1 MKNNRK
7 LLKEAIA
14 DAKAVKETAIQ
25 NAKAALEEAFTPQLK
40 SLLSQRLSE
49 MEEEDENMNEIDEM
63 DEYSIDSPSKKNKKY
78 VSQVSETD
86 ETDEIYETDEIDEF
100 DEEKLSDEDSEKLR
114 KNAEYYDKEYSIA
127 EDSDET
133 EETDE
138 TDEIDLEE
146 LLAELEELD
155 EDEAEE
161 EEEDESLIKEEE
173 EGEEEG
179 EEEDVDI
186 EALLKSPEDLKDF
199 ITDIVKDIMG
209 EEGTDVEGEE
219 EGEEEETEAKPIDEY
234 TLDELL
240 AELKSTKTAKKVAKK
255 DDKKDKVEEVLGKF
269 IKKISGREG
278 EEERRKELFDKT
290 KKAVLDAGLDT
301 PEKWGENF
309 AKYKSVD
316 DIINVYLD
324 KKDGAKYDS
333 YKGNFRINGGEGNAS
348 LTWKKD
354 LTGLEKA
361 AAGTSQAVSITRE
374 SLELKEELTEAYS
387 VINTLR
393 SELNEVN
400 LLNAKL
406 LFTNKIFK
414 NRSLTET
421 QKVKV
426 LTAFDKANS
435 VKEAKLVYETLLENL
450 KTTKSSVNESMG
462 FASKA
467 MGTSTKTPI
476 VESNMMVDRFK
487 KLAGII

>member
-1 MKNNRK
+1 
-7 LLKEAIA
+7 
-14 DAKAVKETAIQ
+14 
-25 NAKAALEEAFTPQLK
+25 
-40 SLLSQRLSE
+40 
-49 MEEEDENMNEIDEM
+49 M
-63 DEYSIDSPSKKNKKY
+63 DEL
-78 VSQVSETD
+78 
-86 ETDEIYETDEIDEF
+86 YETDEADEA
-100 DEEKLSDEDSEKLR
+100 DEADEV
-114 KNAEYYDKEYSIA
+114 N
-127 EDSDET
+127 
-133 EETDE
+133 
-138 TDEIDLEE
+138 LEE

-155 EDEAEE
+155 EDEAD
-161 EEEDESLIKEEE
+161 EEDEEGMINEEE
-173 EGEEEG
+173 EGEEETEEG
-179 EEEDVDI
+179 EEDVDI

-219 EGEEEETEAKPIDEY
+219 EGEEEEETEAKPIDEY

-255 DDKKDKVEEVLGKF
+255 DDKKEKVEEIFGKLAA
-269 IKKISGREG
+269 KLSGKG
-278 EEERRKELFDKT
+278 KDSPERAALIDKT
-290 KKAVLDAGLDT
+290 KKALEAKNIEAQDLITYKDGDSDNLEDQI
-301 PEKWGENF
+301 
-309 AKYKSVD
+309 AKYVD
-316 DIINVYLD
+316 SKAKDDSFSGEFQIVPSQKGGYGLVWR
-324 KKDGAKYDS
+324 KKLSG
-333 YKGNFRINGGEGNAS
+333 I
-348 LTWKKD
+348 
-354 LTGLEKA
+354 EKV
-361 AAGTSQAVSITRE
+361 AAGTSAQTTGGGSAYGLS
-374 SLELKEELTEAYS
+374 EELNEAYS

-406 LFTNKIFK
+406 LYTNKIFK

>member
-1 MKNNRK
+1 
-7 LLKEAIA
+7 
-14 DAKAVKETAIQ
+14 
-25 NAKAALEEAFTPQLK
+25 
-40 SLLSQRLSE
+40 
-49 MEEEDENMNEIDEM
+49 
-63 DEYSIDSPSKKNKKY
+63 
-78 VSQVSETD
+78 
-86 ETDEIYETDEIDEF
+86 
-100 DEEKLSDEDSEKLR
+100 
-114 KNAEYYDKEYSIA
+114 
-127 EDSDET
+127 
-133 EETDE
+133 
-138 TDEIDLEE
+138 
-146 LLAELEELD
+146 
-155 EDEAEE
+155 
-161 EEEDESLIKEEE
+161 
-173 EGEEEG
+173 
-179 EEEDVDI
+179 
-186 EALLKSPEDLKDF
+186 
-199 ITDIVKDIMG
+199 MG
-209 EEGTDVEGEE
+209 EEGTDVEGEEE

-234 TLDELL
+234 SLDELL
-240 AELKSTKTAKKVAKK
+240 AELKSKKSTAKKVAKK
-255 DDKKDKVEEVLGKF
+255 DNKKDKVEEVLGKF

-290 KKAVLDAGLDT
+290 KKAALDAGLDT
-301 PEKWGENF
+301 PEKWGDRF
-309 AKYKSVD
+309 SKKDKYTSVD
-316 DIINVYLD
+316 DIINSYLD
-324 KKDGAKYDS
+324 MKDGAKYDS
-333 YKGNFRINGGEGNAS
+333 YKGKYRINGGEGNAS

-361 AAGTSQAVSITRE
+361 AAGTSQSVSIARE
-374 SLELKEELTEAYS
+374 SLELKGELSEAYS

-467 MGTSTKTPI
+467 MGTSTKSPI